1 MIENEPLGTDLVR
14 GSIICHQASEP
25 ELMLVERDL
34 QGPQKVIVAHVEST
48 ATNIYGDNYGS
59 EGLGFESL
67 RLRCWL
73 LATYGKS
80 AWRM

>member
-14 GSIICHQASEP
+14 GPIICHQAAEP
-25 ELMLVERDL
+25 ELMRVERDL
-34 QGPQKVIVAHVEST
+34 QGPQKVIVAHVGSS

-67 RLRCWL
+67 RLRVNN
-73 LATYGKS
+73 
-80 AWRM
+80 